1 LADPRSTTFV
11 GELLIELSKGE
22 FRPASLFQGEFLGI
36 RDALAESPAAR
47 ALAAVVAA
55 ALAAGVCAR
64 PAFAL
69 PQAQQAEMAPA
80 AGPMAGLEGWRVRDI
95 QFRGIQGADADE
107 LRNILPLKVGD
118 SLDRSKVRESIRTL
132 YATGRFADIQ
142 VEAERN
148 QTHDVN
154 LVFVAS
160 PNFFISQVNVDG
172 APARP
177 SASQIINASKLQLG
191 DLFTQD
197 KLQRARD
204 RIQAL
209 MQQNGYYRFQLS
221 DEEQTQPETQEIN
234 ILFKLAVGEQAQVG
248 GVAVTGKPGFASD
261 QIRDIARMH
270 PGDTVTADRLNTGLQ
285 RLRKRYQKQSRLLA
299 QVTADQAYRPE
310 KNTVDYTLNIDPGPV
325 VQIGVEGFHLR
336 RGLMKKYVPVYE
348 ENALDEDL
356 LNEGRRNLLDYLQTR
371 GYFEAKV
378 GIKKETPADRHVLRV
393 IYVIDAGER
402 HKLARVFIKGNKY
415 FDSDL
420 LHSRMQVQPAGRL
433 FSHGRYSQLT
443 LANDVR
449 GLEQLYRSQGFSQ
462 VKITGNTIDNYGGVN
477 NQVAVEVD
485 VDEGPQNI
493 VAALHLA
500 GNKTISEERLLPLLT
515 TVEGQPFSDFNVA
528 GDRDTVLNEYFNNG
542 FPNATF
548 EASATPLPGA
558 PNRMDVTYQIHEG
571 DQIFV
576 DQVLVRGLN
585 YTRPGIVQ
593 HEIQVHPGDPVSQI
607 AMLDSQRRLYDLG
620 IFNQVDTAIQNPDG
634 KEPDKNILLDVRE
647 AKRYTFDY
655 GGGLEVQTGTPAG
668 VTAPKG
674 KTGVSP
680 RVTFNVTRLNFRG
693 INHTITFKSHVGRL
707 QQRVLLSYD
716 APRLF
721 NVDSLRL
728 TFTTFYDN
736 TLDVSTFTSKRLEG
750 SVQAEQS
757 ISKGS
762 TLFYRFAYR
771 KVQATNFASNFNQ
784 NEVPL
789 LSQPTRVGMPGFT
802 YIRDH
807 RDNPVESTR
816 GSYNTLDTGVAS
828 SYFESEAD
836 FSRILVQNSTYYTI
850 KKKYVFARSTRI
862 GIETPFGNTLV
873 QSPQQAAVGVPAGF
887 TVIPLPERFFSGGG
901 NSLRAFGLN
910 QAGPRDLNSGFPL
923 GGSGLFINNLELRM
937 PPVTLPFVQDNVSF
951 AVFHDAGNV
960 FDTGHDMFHSLDQWR
975 QPNPGNCKN
984 QSTYLRC
991 DFNYIAQAIGLGI
1004 RYKTPIGPVRF
1015 DIGYNLNPPFFP
1027 SFQTVTN
1034 TTTGKTSSVFTPQR
1048 LGHVNVYFSIG
1059 QTF

>member
-1 LADPRSTTFV
+1 MR
-11 GELLIELSKGE
+11 
-22 FRPASLFQGEFLGI
+22 I
-36 RDALAESPAAR
+36 RKALAESPSAWGLAVLLLVAAFVAGVSTR
-47 ALAAVVAA
+47 PALAA
-55 ALAAGVCAR
+55 
-64 PAFAL
+64 
-69 PQAQQAEMAPA
+69 PQAQEAEANPVT
-80 AGPMAGLEGWRVRDI
+80 GPMAGLEGWRVRDI
-95 QFRGIQGADADE
+95 QFRGIQSADSDQ

-118 SLDRSKVRESIRTL
+118 LLERSKVRDSVRTL
-132 YATGRFADIQ
+132 YATGRFSDIQ
-142 VEAERN
+142 VEAERA
-148 QTHDVN
+148 QQHDVN

-160 PNFFISQVNVDG
+160 PNFFISQVLVDG

-177 SASQIINASKLQLG
+177 SASQIVNASKLQLG
-191 DLFTQD
+191 DLFTED
-197 KLQRARD
+197 KLQRARE
-204 RIQAL
+204 RIRAL
-209 MQQNGYYRFQLS
+209 LEQNGYYRYQLS
-221 DEEQTQPETQEIN
+221 DDEQTRPETQEIN
-234 ILFKLAVGEQAQVG
+234 ILFHLKIGEQALVG
-248 GVAVTGKPGFASD
+248 GVTVTGKPGFNSSD
-261 QIRDIARMH
+261 IRDIARIH
-270 PGDTVTADRLNTGLQ
+270 PGDTVTSDRLNNGLQ
-285 RLRKRYQKQSRLLA
+285 RLRKRYQKQGRLLA
-299 QVTADQAYRPE
+299 QVNADQVYKPE
-310 KNTVDYTLNIDPGPV
+310 KNEVDYTLNIEPGPV
-325 VQIGVEGFHLR
+325 VQIAVEGFHLR
-336 RGLMKKYVPVYE
+336 RGLIKRYVPVYE

-378 GIKKETPADRHVLRV
+378 GIKKENVADKDVLRV
-393 IYVIDAGER
+393 VYVIDAGDR
-402 HKLARVFIKGNKY
+402 HKMARVIIKGNKY
-415 FDSDL
+415 FDAEL
-420 LHSRMQVQPAGRL
+420 LRGRMQTQPAGRL

-449 GLEQLYRSQGFSQ
+449 GLEQLYRSQGFAQ
-462 VKITGNTIDNYGGVN
+462 VKIDGRTLDNYGGVK
-477 NQVAVEVD
+477 NQVAVEVNI
-485 VDEGPQNI
+485 DEGPQTL
-493 VAALHLA
+493 VAALHLV
-500 GNKTISEERLLPLLT
+500 GNKTLAEERLLPLLT
-515 TVEGQPFSDFNVA
+515 EAQGQPFSDFNVA
-528 GDRDTVLNEYFNNG
+528 GDRDAILNEYFNNG

-548 EASATPLPGA
+548 EASATPAPGE
-558 PNRMDVTYQIHEG
+558 PNRMDITYRIGEG

-585 YTRPGIVQ
+585 YTKPKIVQ
-593 HEIQVHPGDPVSQI
+593 HEIQISPGDPVSQL
-607 AMLDSQRRLYDLG
+607 AMLDTQRRLYDLG

-655 GGGLEVQTGTPAG
+655 GGGLEIQTGTPAG
-668 VTAPKG
+668 VTAPQG
-674 KTGVSP
+674 NTGVSP

-693 INHTITFKSHVGRL
+693 IDHTITFKSHVGRL

-716 APRLF
+716 APRLL
-721 NVDSLRL
+721 NVSNLRL
-728 TFTTFYDN
+728 TFTAFYDN

-750 SVQAEQS
+750 SIQAEHD

-771 KVQATNFASNFNQ
+771 RIQATNFAPNFNQ

-816 GSYNTLDTGVAS
+816 GNYNTLDAGVAS
-828 SYFESEAD
+828 SYFQSEAD
-836 FSRILVQNSTYYTI
+836 FSRVLAQNSTYYTI
-850 KKKYVFARSTRI
+850 KKRFVFARSTRV
-862 GIETPFGNTLV
+862 GVETPFRNTLV
-873 QSPQQAAVGVPAGF
+873 QSPQQAVLGIPSGF

-910 QAGPRDLNSGFPL
+910 QAGPRDLNSGFPV

-960 FDTGHDMFHSLDQWR
+960 FDTGHDMLRSLTQWN
-975 QPNPGNCKN
+975 QPNSSACRN

-991 DFNYIAQAIGLGI
+991 DFNYIAQAVGLGV
-1004 RYKTPIGPVRF
+1004 RYKTPIGPVRI
-1015 DIGYNLNPPFFP
+1015 DIGYNLNPPYFP

-1034 TTTGKTSSVFTPQR
+1034 TTTGTSSSVFTPQR